1 MNLGPKKKLLVMNI
15 NRLLLYRAR
24 QREIE
29 NIHKYRTSDALYAHY
44 FVFFRPFS
52 QEFMK
57 FCLERFE
64 VGIWSSAME
73 RNVDTALNYAIG
85 SLRNKLLFVW
95 DQKKCTD
102 SGFRSKENKHKPL
115 LYKELKK
122 VFQDVKKGDP
132 KGELCSYLKGV
143 AAAQDVQ
150 SFVKQNPFDPK
161 GELCSYL
168 KEVAAAQDVQSFVKE
183 NPLASSYYSAEN
195 SDSEDDY
202 EDVQDMEKEIH
213 RLDKLNFGPRK
224 KLLVINLNRL
234 LVNKIHRHD
243 LKEIPNSRPHDAMS
257 EMFFVF
263 KRPFVEEFM
272 KFCLDR
278 FEVGIWSSA
287 MEHNIDPSLNCI
299 IGSLKSKLLFVWDQ
313 GQCLDSGFNALE
325 RESRPI
331 FFKELKKV
339 WEKVKKGGPYTAS
352 NTLLIDDKPYKAFL
366 NPPNTAIFPKAYKIE
381 DKDDKTLDPKGE
393 LCLYLEGLANANDVQ
408 SFVKENPFGQ
418 PAITSSH
425 PDWDYYSKPNTTIFP
440 KAYKI
445 EDKDDKTL
453 DPKGELCLYLE
464 GLANAND
471 VQSYVNEN
479 PFGQPAI
486 TSSHPD
492 WDNYSSVE
500 ESLRRRGYR

>member
-1 MNLGPKKKLLVMNI
+1 MACKNKSYGYN
-15 NRLLLYRAR
+15 
-24 QREIE
+24 
-29 NIHKYRTSDALYAHY
+29 SD
-44 FVFFRPFS
+44 S
-52 QEFMK
+52 
-57 FCLERFE
+57 
-64 VGIWSSAME
+64 
-73 RNVDTALNYAIG
+73 
-85 SLRNKLLFVW
+85 
-95 DQKKCTD
+95 
-102 SGFRSKENKHKPL
+102 
-115 LYKELKK
+115 
-122 VFQDVKKGDP
+122 
-132 KGELCSYLKGV
+132 
-143 AAAQDVQ
+143 
-150 SFVKQNPFDPK
+150 
-161 GELCSYL
+161 
-168 KEVAAAQDVQSFVKE
+168 
-183 NPLASSYYSAEN
+183 ASSYYSAEN

-202 EDVQDMEKEIH
+202 EDVQDVEKEIH

-257 EMFFVF
+257 EMFFDLKWGF
-263 KRPFVEEFM
+263 GLPQ
-272 KFCLDR
+272 
-278 FEVGIWSSA
+278 WSR
-287 MEHNIDPSLNCI
+287 HNIDPSLNCI

-408 SFVKENPFGQ
+408 FYVKENPFGQ

-425 PDWDYYSKPNTTIFP
+425 PDWDYYSK
-440 KAYKI
+440 
-445 EDKDDKTL
+445 
-453 DPKGELCLYLE
+453 
-464 GLANAND
+464 
-471 VQSYVNEN
+471 
-479 PFGQPAI
+479 
-486 TSSHPD
+486 
-492 WDNYSSVE
+492 VE